1 MFTNLSVSRWLSII
15 RFSCMKTVKGVGAEC
30 DVELGLDGRVLGR
43 EQQGGGV
50 ALAAQQLNKM

>member
-1 MFTNLSVSRWLSII
+1 ME
-15 RFSCMKTVKGVGAEC
+15 TVKGVGAEC